1 MTRHDKLTKL
11 IELLLIALGVAI
23 YTFGFVNFNMA
34 NALAEGGVAG
44 ITLILHAHFG
54 INPAYSS
61 LLFNLPLFILGAKI
75 FGKRSL
81 ALTIYGTVLM
91 SVFIWMWQKVPMEL
105 GLENDMMLVAVVAGL
120 FSGIGSGLVFRYGAT
135 TGGTDII
142 GRIAEEKFGAKL
154 GQTLL
159 LVDALVLTASL
170 TYVDLKH
177 MLYTLVAS
185 FVFSQMISVVQNGGY
200 TIRGMVIITKHSE
213 AAAQA
218 ILNEINR
225 GVTYLKGQG
234 AYSGND
240 YNIMYVTLNPTE
252 VREVKRILAELD
264 PDAFISILDVDEVIS
279 SDFKIRR
286 KNFDKPIEKA
296 LQKKPKLLK

>member
-1 MTRHDKLTKL
+1 MTHHDRLTKL
-11 IELLLIALGVAI
+11 LELFLIALGVAI

-34 NALAEGGVAG
+34 NSLAEGGVSG

-91 SVFIWMWQKVPMEL
+91 SIFIWMWQKVPMEL

-120 FSGIGSGLVFRYGAT
+120 FSGIGSGIVFRYGAT

-159 LVDALVLTASL
+159 LIDALVLTASL

-200 TIRGMVIITKHSE
+200 TIRGMIIITKQSE

-218 ILNEINR
+218 ILTEINR

-264 PDAFISILDVDEVIS
+264 PDAFISIIDVDEVIS